1 MRQAKAAEAKH
12 QQELKAAQDAQAAR
26 ATKDAQAAKA
36 AKADDERIAK
46 TRDDNLKRMLAQAG
60 NASSSTADGKAARD
74 MAPSADLAGRIRAKV
89 KANIIDTSAIQ
100 GNPVAE
106 VEVQC
111 SPDGT
116 ITNRRIA
123 KSSGNPAWDETV
135 LRALDKTRSLP
146 READGR
152 IPAAMILVFSAR
164 E

>member
-1 MRQAKAAEAKH
+1 
-12 QQELKAAQDAQAAR
+12 
-26 ATKDAQAAKA
+26 
-36 AKADDERIAK
+36 
-46 TRDDNLKRMLAQAG
+46 MLAQAG
-60 NASSSTADGKAARD
+60 SESATANANAAGSANRD

-106 VEVQC
+106 VEVRC

-116 ITNRRIA
+116 ITSRRIS
-123 KSSGNPAWDETV
+123 KPSGNVSWDETV

-146 READGR
+146 REVDGR